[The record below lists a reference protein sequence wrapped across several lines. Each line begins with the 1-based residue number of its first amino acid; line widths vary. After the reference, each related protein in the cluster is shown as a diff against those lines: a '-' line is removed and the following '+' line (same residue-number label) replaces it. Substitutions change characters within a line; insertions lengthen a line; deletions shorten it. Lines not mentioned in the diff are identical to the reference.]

1 MIAVLF
7 IFLGNL
13 RAGLVVATA
22 IPVSMFFAFNG
33 MMAFGI
39 AGSLLSLGAIDFGM
53 VVDSSVVL
61 VEHLMRRMGNTAHPT
76 RRVIRAACRRW
87 LC

>member
-1 MIAVLF
+1 M
-7 IFLGNL
+7 
-13 RAGLVVATA
+13 VATA
-22 IPVSMFFAFNG
+22 IPFSMFFAFNG

-61 VEHLMRRMGNTAHPT
+61 VEHLMSRMGEEGAEKRNRLELIYEAAMEVRMPT
-76 RRVIRAACRRW
+76 LLVS
-87 LC
+87 